1 MNHYTD
7 SKGKIKSLL
16 GEKWM
21 KIAVL
26 LMLWDMVAIHAAYIL
41 ALWFRFDC
49 KFSAISASYINQY
62 GHSITIYSIFA
73 VAVFWL
79 FKMYRSVWRYA
90 SIDELLHCVSASL
103 LTSGLYMSI
112 RIL

>member
-1 MNHYTD
+1 
-7 SKGKIKSLL
+7 
-16 GEKWM
+16 M